1 MKEFL
6 LLFRSDPKIVPN
18 RSPEEMETMMK
29 KWMDWIGG
37 IAAQNKLTDRGNR
50 LGQEGKVLKP
60 GNMITD
66 GPYMEL
72 KEALGGYT
80 LIKAN
85 SFEEAAELSKNCPI
99 LSVGGSVEV
108 REIIAM

>member
-1 MKEFL
+1 
-6 LLFRSDPKIVPN
+6 
-18 RSPEEMETMMK
+18 
-29 KWMDWIGG
+29 
-37 IAAQNKLTDRGNR
+37 
-50 LGQEGKVLKP
+50 
-60 GNMITD
+60 
-66 GPYMEL
+66 MEL

-85 SFEEAAELSKNCPI
+85 SFEEAAEISKNCPI